1 MQAQQAGKPFVY
13 NYPAKNY
20 KAAIQ
25 NWAIVQD
32 KRGVLYFANDQGVLE
47 YDGKN
52 WQLIKTA
59 NNSAVRSLAIDAQ
72 GVIYVGGSGEFG
84 YLSPD
89 DAGKLQYISLVN
101 LLPTKDQKFEDV
113 YSTHASEKGVYFHTD
128 NIIFKYDPQSNKIQ
142 TWYANPDSFFFLT
155 FLVNG
160 NLFVHDLKTGL
171 MQLKNN
177 QIKLVKGGEKFIGE
191 RIYMMLPYNDSR
203 ILLGTRNKGLF
214 IYQPNEEPEKIFQPF
229 ETKADEF
236 ILKNQL
242 YSGTRL
248 PDGTFAL
255 CTRTGGLIIIDVLGY
270 VQNIITKKEGLSDE
284 NIRYAFQSKDNTLWL
299 ALDNGISQVNL
310 ESPIRFWDE
319 SMGIKGTIRD
329 IILFE
334 DEIYVAT
341 SLGIFYLE
349 QNKFAQ
355 VQDISTD
362 CWTLLNFNIVT
373 KDGQENQLL
382 VGTNAG
388 IYQIKNKKANLIKQ
402 TNNLAVLKLYQ
413 SNRTQRKIYA
423 GLKGGLL
430 TMHYEFGEWFDEG
443 LIENIKDEI
452 YSIAEDKDGSIWLG
466 TFIQGILSCKINE
479 TKRLAFIKKYDTNA
493 GLPTMRDNK
502 AYRIGNRVLFA
513 TQRGLYRFDTSKNIF
528 TKDSLLGNDFV
539 NSERGIYRIAFD
551 RENNIW
557 TTDINTQK
565 YPIGVG
571 LRQQDGLYRWYDIPL
586 RRLPEFSEPVIYPDK
601 QGYVWIG
608 GSEGLFRYD
617 THKKQRLNQ
626 PFYTL
631 IRSVILG
638 EDKII
643 FNGSFYTPQT
653 DKLKNNVVSTTQ
665 TQQLQFVFPFNPQFL
680 IQFQF
685 ATPYF
690 DNEFANEYSHFLKGY
705 DKTWSSWSKDNKTQ
719 YNSLFE
725 GKYTFYVKARNIYG
739 KESIVSTYSFSITPP
754 WYRLLGVRFIFI
766 LLILL
771 LIWWGIRL
779 YTQNLVR
786 QKTRLEQIVAART
799 QEISLKN
806 VELEKQKEAISI
818 QSHEIEK
825 KNEDI
830 TASISYASRIQRAML
845 PRLEQ
850 IQEAFPDSF
859 VWLQPKDIVSGDFYW
874 FTETPLEPRFFKD
887 PNIQNGKVS
896 IFKGFGGGKKIIAAV
911 DCTGHGIPGAFVSMM
926 GDAYLNQIVN
936 LENVSQAH
944 LILKE
949 LHEYVRHALKQ
960 DDGENLDGMDM
971 ALCVIDPTNRD
982 LEYAGAKNPL
992 IYIQDNEIFIIK
1004 GDKYGIGGFQFE
1016 QGEKD
1021 FTRHTILLDKPTSFY
1036 LLSDGFEDQ
1045 FGGEKGKKFSIKR
1058 IKELLLEHWQKPMS
1072 EQKEIY
1078 QQAFET
1084 WKEDYPQID
1093 DVLLLGVHIN
1103 PSDFDI

>member
-1 MQAQQAGKPFVY
+1 
-13 NYPAKNY
+13 
-20 KAAIQ
+20 
-25 NWAIVQD
+25 
-32 KRGVLYFANDQGVLE
+32 
-47 YDGKN
+47 
-52 WQLIKTA
+52 
-59 NNSAVRSLAIDAQ
+59 
-72 GVIYVGGSGEFG
+72 
-84 YLSPD
+84 
-89 DAGKLQYISLVN
+89 
-101 LLPTKDQKFEDV
+101 
-113 YSTHASEKGVYFHTD
+113 
-128 NIIFKYDPQSNKIQ
+128 
-142 TWYANPDSFFFLT
+142 
-155 FLVNG
+155 
-160 NLFVHDLKTGL
+160 
-171 MQLKNN
+171 
-177 QIKLVKGGEKFIGE
+177 
-191 RIYMMLPYNDSR
+191 
-203 ILLGTRNKGLF
+203 
-214 IYQPNEEPEKIFQPF
+214 
-229 ETKADEF
+229 
-236 ILKNQL
+236 
-242 YSGTRL
+242 
-248 PDGTFAL
+248 
-255 CTRTGGLIIIDVLGY
+255 
-270 VQNIITKKEGLSDE
+270 
-284 NIRYAFQSKDNTLWL
+284 
-299 ALDNGISQVNL
+299 
-310 ESPIRFWDE
+310 
-319 SMGIKGTIRD
+319 
-329 IILFE
+329 
-334 DEIYVAT
+334 
-341 SLGIFYLE
+341 
-349 QNKFAQ
+349 
-355 VQDISTD
+355 
-362 CWTLLNFNIVT
+362 
-373 KDGQENQLL
+373 
-382 VGTNAG
+382 
-388 IYQIKNKKANLIKQ
+388 
-402 TNNLAVLKLYQ
+402 
-413 SNRTQRKIYA
+413 
-423 GLKGGLL
+423 
-430 TMHYEFGEWFDEG
+430 
-443 LIENIKDEI
+443 
-452 YSIAEDKDGSIWLG
+452 
-466 TFIQGILSCKINE
+466 
-479 TKRLAFIKKYDTNA
+479 
-493 GLPTMRDNK
+493 
-502 AYRIGNRVLFA
+502 
-513 TQRGLYRFDTSKNIF
+513 
-528 TKDSLLGNDFV
+528 
-539 NSERGIYRIAFD
+539 
-551 RENNIW
+551 
-557 TTDINTQK
+557 
-565 YPIGVG
+565 
-571 LRQQDGLYRWYDIPL
+571 
-586 RRLPEFSEPVIYPDK
+586 LPEFSEPVIYPDK

-638 EDKII
+638 EDEII

-665 TQQLQFVFPFNPQFL
+665 TQQLQVVFPFNPQFL

-786 QKTRLEQIVAART
+786 QKTKLEQIVAART

-1016 QGEKD
+1016 QGEKH

-1045 FGGEKGKKFSIKR
+1045 FGGEKGKKLSIKR

-1084 WKEDYPQID
+1084 WKADYPQVD